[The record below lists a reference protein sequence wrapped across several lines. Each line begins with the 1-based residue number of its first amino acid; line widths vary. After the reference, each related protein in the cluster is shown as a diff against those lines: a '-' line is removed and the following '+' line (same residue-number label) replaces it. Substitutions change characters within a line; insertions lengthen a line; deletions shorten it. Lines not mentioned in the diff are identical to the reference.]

1 MEQIRQIAET
11 FSGVVRLM
19 VDYPDDV
26 PVSPFKDGEGFVL
39 EIRVSRMDVGKVIGK
54 MGRTARSL
62 RQILQ
67 AVSLTHKIPIALD
80 IVDEA
85 SVASSARIA
94 AR

>member
-1 MEQIRQIAET
+1 MEQITHIVET
-11 FSGVVRLM
+11 FRGVVRLM
-19 VDYPDDV
+19 VDCPDDV
-26 PVSPFKDGEGFVL
+26 QVSPIKDGAGFVL
-39 EIRVSRMDVGKVIGK
+39 EITVSRTDVGKVIGK

-80 IVDEA
+80 IVDDA
-85 SVASSARIA
+85 PSAGSARIA